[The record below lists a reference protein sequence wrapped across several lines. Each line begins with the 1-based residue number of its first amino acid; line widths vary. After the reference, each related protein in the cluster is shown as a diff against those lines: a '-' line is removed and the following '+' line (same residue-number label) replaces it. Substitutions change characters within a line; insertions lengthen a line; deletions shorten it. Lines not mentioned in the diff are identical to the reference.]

1 MLIDPQFLE
10 QLKVDREFKQI
21 QKPADSV
28 GRANLSLDIGKT
40 LNDDT
45 LSDDQKVKRYLQT
58 LNRYNQV
65 TASTSKSNPL
75 TEVVAKKKRDVR
87 LGCRTRMSY
96 VDPQAPG
103 SFDGIQ
109 NVRRYGG
116 QVKDLSRKDAYT
128 LHKWAWVRFRRRKT
142 YSMGPRD
149 IFHIDLVDL
158 VNISSHNDGYRYI
171 LTSLRNERGRYR

>member
-75 TEVVAKKKRDVR
+75 TEVVAKKKETSDLVAV
-87 LGCRTRMSY
+87 LGCHMSIPKHRVVSMAYRTS
-96 VDPQAPG
+96 
-103 SFDGIQ
+103 DGM
-109 NVRRYGG
+109 VAR
-116 QVKDLSRKDAYT
+116 
-128 LHKWAWVRFRRRKT
+128 
-142 YSMGPRD
+142 
-149 IFHIDLVDL
+149 
-158 VNISSHNDGYRYI
+158 
-171 LTSLRNERGRYR
+171 